1 MYGHP
6 TVVTLDNLICI
17 LTVVAQT
24 DAADENMLSAPG
36 LGPVQKGILG
46 NKERELSNVPILSD
60 HRPNNWQLV
69 NPMLMD
75 TAPSRLQQWQKFFWN
90 Y

>member
-1 MYGHP
+1 MTHFSIPTSESPLFISGLTLQLTFMYGHP

-24 DAADENMLSAPG
+24 DTADENMLSAPG

-46 NKERELSNVPILSD
+46 SKESELSNVPSL
-60 HRPNNWQLV
+60 
-69 NPMLMD
+69 
-75 TAPSRLQQWQKFFWN
+75 
-90 Y
+90 